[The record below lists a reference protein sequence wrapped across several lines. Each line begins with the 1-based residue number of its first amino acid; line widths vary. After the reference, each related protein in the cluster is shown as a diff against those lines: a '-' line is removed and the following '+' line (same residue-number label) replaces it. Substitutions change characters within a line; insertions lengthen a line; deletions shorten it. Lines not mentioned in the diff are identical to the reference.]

1 MNNKIIIIVSI
12 IIIITIGISAFSFTQ
27 SELIEKQPASQ
38 GVEETIEKQP
48 ASQGVENEE
57 VKRLLEKVEAGR
69 LAAKLSGKF
78 FIDEP
83 RVWLTSGPFQIDRDI
98 YHLGEKIFI
107 NVEPIRSDVEIQM
120 IFSKIYNN
128 THVHEYKKLSFDGL
142 KQQQNQYFS
151 VYPSVP
157 KQFCT
162 VDNIVG
168 DWIVT
173 FQGANLKPLEF
184 KIINEFI
191 PGLEDNFEPV
201 C

>member
-38 GVEETIEKQP
+38 GVE
-48 ASQGVENEE
+48 NEE
-57 VKRLLEKVEAGR
+57 VERLLEKVEAGR

-83 RVWLTSGPFQIDRDI
+83 RVWLTSGPFQIDRSV

-107 NVEPIRSDVEIQM
+107 NVEQIRSDAKTEMV
-120 IFSKIYNN
+120 FGKIIND
-128 THVHEYKKLSFDGL
+128 THVHTYKILSFDGMQ
-142 KQQQNQYFS
+142 QQQNMYFAMF
-151 VYPSVP
+151 PSMP
-157 KQFCT
+157 GGFCT
-162 VDNIVG
+162 VDDLLG
-168 DWIVT
+168 DWEVSFPST
-173 FQGANLKPLEF
+173 NLKPLNFE
-184 KIINEFI
+184 IINKFV
-191 PGLEDNFEPV
+191 PGNQNYFDPV